1 MELEKKLAIPADI
14 GTVWALLLN
23 PEVMA
28 QCVPGTQSVQVV
40 SDVEY
45 DALIQVKISFV
56 SAKFKIKTKIV
67 EQAPPHYLKTEGTG
81 EDSSVGSSLKQTS
94 EIRLTERGPHET
106 ELTVRVKVDIFGRL
120 GSFGLNVMKTKAD
133 RMWEEFGQNF
143 IAKVAA
149 STSATG
155 AAAAVTESAEATT
168 PAAASIKE
176 SAVAK
181 VAASTSAT
189 AAAAV
194 VTESAE
200 AATPDAPSIMES
212 AAKPI
217 PPVIAPAT
225 SRVDHQAESSTSWW
239 RRVFGAES
247 SEMIR
252 VEISRGTDRIVI
264 HWPARAGQDCATWL
278 NSYLLR

>member
-149 STSATG
+149 STSATS
-155 AAAAVTESAEATT
+155 AATAVTESPEAT
-168 PAAASIKE
+168 PAAL
-176 SAVAK
+176 
-181 VAASTSAT
+181 
-189 AAAAV
+189 
-194 VTESAE
+194 
-200 AATPDAPSIMES
+200 PIMES

-225 SRVDHQAESSTSWW
+225 SRVDHQPENSTSWW

-264 HWPARAGQDCATWL
+264 HWPIRAGQDCATWL